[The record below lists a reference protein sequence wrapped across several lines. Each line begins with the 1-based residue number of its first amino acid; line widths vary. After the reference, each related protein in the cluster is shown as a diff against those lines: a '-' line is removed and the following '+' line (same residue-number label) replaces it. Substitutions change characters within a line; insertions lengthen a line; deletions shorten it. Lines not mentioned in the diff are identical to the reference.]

1 MSRRVNFCRPV
12 AALLFLLLLAACGP
26 TVKPVPVPPPPPEQ
40 TEQLPANVRF
50 WAPLIERLERDGFA
64 RDELIAVFSD
74 PQASFS
80 ASPMVMKLHE
90 LVRLG
95 YGAELNRRI
104 QQGLNDLGYAAGK
117 PDGLAGF
124 GTRAAIKQFQQLH
137 GLEADGEP
145 TDALYLAIQ
154 QDLQLPASQRPS
166 PPKPK
171 KSSKP
176 AKPPVYD
183 KILTPQQLAKSK
195 AFYLEH
201 QDSLRRMEQTYGV
214 PGELAVGIFTVET
227 RLGTFFGDYSVMSV
241 LASMALATDFS
252 VVEQTYTAT
261 DPQGVDADKR
271 NFLEE
276 KARIKGNWA
285 YNELKS
291 LIRYAEHAQV
301 DPWTIPGSMYGAI
314 GIGQFMPSN
323 AVRYGR
329 DGDGDSKVDLFDLD
343 DMLASFG
350 QFMQAIGWQ
359 GDMHDK
365 GKQKKVLLRYN
376 RSSRY
381 VNTVLAVADYLH
393 PGWR

>member
-1 MSRRVNFCRPV
+1 MLRCLYLRFSLLG
-12 AALLFLLLLAACGP
+12 ALLLFVALSGCASKTKP
-26 TVKPVPVPPPPPEQ
+26 VQVPQVKPPKQE
-40 TEQLPANVRF
+40 LPAQVRF
-50 WAPLIERLERDGFA
+50 WAPLIQRLETDGFNQA
-64 RDELIAVFSD
+64 EMVAVFSN

-104 QQGLNDLGYAAGK
+104 QQGLLDLGYAPGK

-124 GTRAAIKQFQQLH
+124 GTRGAIKQFQKLH
-137 GLEADGEP
+137 GLEPDGEP
-145 TDALYLAIQ
+145 DEELYLAIRQ
-154 QDLQLPASQRPS
+154 ELQLPPARRKRP
-166 PPKPK
+166 PDPK
-171 KSSKP
+171 KGEKP

-183 KILTPQQLAKSK
+183 KIITPQQLAASK
-195 AFYLEH
+195 AFYQEH
-201 QDSLRRMEQTYGV
+201 LASLRQLERDYGI
-214 PGELAVGIFTVET
+214 PGEIAVGVFTVET

-261 DPQGVDADKR
+261 DSKGVDADKR
-271 NFLEE
+271 AYLEQ

-291 LIRYAEHAQV
+291 LLHYAERAGV
-301 DPWTIPGSMYGAI
+301 DPWSIPGSMYGAI

-323 AVRYGR
+323 AVRYGV
-329 DGDGDSKVDLFDLD
+329 DGDGDQKVDLFDLD

-350 QFMQAIGWQ
+350 KFVRAMGWQ
-359 GDMHDK
+359 GDMHDPA
-365 GKQKKVLLRYN
+365 KQRKVLLRYN
-376 RSSRY
+376 RSARY
-381 VNTVLAVADYLH
+381 VNTVLAVAAYV
-393 PGWR
+393 RQ